1 MNNDR
6 EAETKAQ
13 KPKPMTI
20 DKSQPFM
27 STISPPLGL
36 ASAAP
41 LTGCQRKAGCRRAA
55 RARLIA
61 QGIRVDQ
68 GRRDRHDKAAESI
81 ELSFISRTNSVDCDM
96 ICAAMAVLHIT
107 YKHNP
112 QTSRADYDG
121 FYQVITSYRWAR
133 LSDSIWAITADEP
146 PKAVWKKLK
155 RYIDPDDYLVMLT
168 FKSSSWNLKDQK
180 VLAWLL
186 ERPAD

>member
-1 MNNDR
+1 M
-6 EAETKAQ
+6 
-13 KPKPMTI
+13 
-20 DKSQPFM
+20 
-27 STISPPLGL
+27 GL
-36 ASAAP
+36 AGAAS

-68 GRRDRHDKAAESI
+68 GRRDRHNKAAESM
-81 ELSFISRTNSVDCDM
+81 EDLAFISRTNSVDCDK
-96 ICAAMAVLHIT
+96 ICATMAVLHIT

-121 FYQVITSYRWAR
+121 FYQVITSYRWTR
-133 LSDSIWAITADEP
+133 VSDSIWAITADEQ
-146 PKAVWKKLK
+146 PKVVWQKLK

-168 FKSSSWNLKDQK
+168 FKSSSWSLKDQK